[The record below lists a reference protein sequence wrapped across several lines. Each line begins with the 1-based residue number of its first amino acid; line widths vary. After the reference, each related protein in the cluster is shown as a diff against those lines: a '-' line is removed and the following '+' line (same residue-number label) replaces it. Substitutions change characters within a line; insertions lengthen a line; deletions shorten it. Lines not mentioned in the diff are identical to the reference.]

1 VSLGADTHQI
11 DMNQHFVPLNFTA
24 GSGALNVTAPA
35 SGSIAPPGNYML
47 FIVNA
52 NGVPSVASLI
62 HVAASGS
69 VPSAPTGVSATAGNG
84 NATVSWTAPSDG
96 GSPITSYTVTPY
108 IGSTAQGP
116 GTVVA
121 APATSATIGSLTNGQ
136 TYTFQVSA
144 TNAYGTSPN
153 SSPSNSVTP
162 SASASAPSF
171 VQKVSGYVNGSSL
184 GLAPAA
190 NVTGG
195 NRLVVQAVVWS
206 ASGATASSVTDSAG
220 NQYVELLHYKTTD
233 GTEMSVWT
241 APVTAGGGTRPTI
254 TVKAS
259 SSASVGAVA
268 LEYSGLSAVGDASV
282 VDQMAH
288 ASGSTGSSGA
298 TVASGATPA
307 TTAGNEL
314 AIGFYADSG
323 FGDTVTADPNYTQR
337 VNISPTT
344 SAQEQLVEDR
354 VVASGATPN
363 ATATTGA
370 NTAWLM
376 ATIVFK

>member
-1 VSLGADTHQI
+1 MEQLVEDSVVA
-11 DMNQHFVPLNFTA
+11 
-24 GSGALNVTAPA
+24 SGATPNATATTGANTPWA
-35 SGSIAPPGNYML
+35 MATIVFKAGPSGPPT
-47 FIVNA
+47 A
-52 NGVPSVASLI
+52 
-62 HVAASGS
+62 
-69 VPSAPTGVSATAGNG
+69 PSAPTGVSARAGNG

-108 IGSTAQGP
+108 IGSTAQGS

-121 APATSATIGSLTNGQ
+121 APATSAMIGSLTNGQ
-136 TYTFQVSA
+136 AYTFQVSA

-162 SASASAPSF
+162 SASGGAPSF
-171 VQKVSGYVNGSSL
+171 VQKVSGFVNGSSL
-184 GLAPAA
+184 GLTPAA
-190 NVTGG
+190 NVTAG
-195 NRLVVQAVVWS
+195 NRLVVQAVTWS
-206 ASGATASSVTDSAG
+206 SSGATASGVTDSAG

-254 TVKAS
+254 TVRAS
-259 SSASVGAVA
+259 SSASVGAAA

-323 FGDTVTADPNYTQR
+323 FGDTVTANASYTQR

-344 SAQEQLVEDR
+344 SAMEQLVEDS

-370 NTAWLM
+370 NTPWAM